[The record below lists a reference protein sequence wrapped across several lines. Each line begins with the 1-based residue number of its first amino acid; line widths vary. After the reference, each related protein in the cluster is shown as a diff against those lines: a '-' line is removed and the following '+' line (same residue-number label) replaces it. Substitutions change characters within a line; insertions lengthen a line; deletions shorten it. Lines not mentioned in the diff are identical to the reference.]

1 MSDLWSALVSAIDS
15 DFDAMPAV
23 LQSTINLLETELIKA
38 RAALQE
44 IQPAPILRIGDE
56 VAVGAM
62 IAYRQ
67 NLISRAPDF
76 YGSRRLTAKELGLE
90 PIIREIP
97 QKITPN
103 VISMPEPTPSPRRA
117 PIEEAL
123 TNSLILDHVAP
134 YLAAPSLLALAS
146 TSRLMYSMITQ
157 TPYIFRHLDLTRCRG
172 AQLPKKSQRQDDLQT
187 EDEVYSAPLR
197 CIFASLEK
205 RSVLQDVRT
214 LVLDGLP
221 VPANLVADIIL
232 TDRFNVSILSIRE
245 CLHLNERKLMQVI
258 QHAVRPTRP
267 EGTPRI
273 KGIYHFSPRTKA
285 PRGVVRRRYRDW
297 WGSRIG
303 SRSPSQSSSSS
314 SSSASSDDEEDVP
327 RTPAEQN
334 EWYSSSGRLFKHTL
348 DEGWA
353 QTLQKCEGIIAF
365 DAVLCRG
372 PRHDVNLYSAD
383 EGKMAPEAPMLGPA
397 VATVAL
403 VRPRTASC
411 RRALQAV
418 PPNPRVHTTSFDPF
432 NPHTFAAESRA
443 RQQVE
448 NRQHQLP
455 HPLTFRVVNPQNG
468 RFVYAGIRE
477 FSAAENEV
485 ALSALLRESLGI
497 EDTEFESH
505 ANGVTQD
512 SDNREAQ
519 EQSSSSPAVT
529 VHAKQLPKGTYVR
542 LRPLEAGYDPEDW
555 KALLERHLRDNFTT
569 LTVNEILNVPGTRN
583 EAFRFLVDK
592 VYPEGDGICVVDTD
606 LEVDIVA
613 LSEEQARETLRKRLE
628 RAARAPGT
636 TSGSS
641 VGGVLALGEAVT
653 AQVLPGEYVD
663 YELREWN
670 REDTLEVEL
679 VTEDPN
685 LCLFVSPLGA
695 RQQSRP
701 RADMH
706 VWGDFSS
713 QSLKRVKIR
722 STNVALEGAEAL
734 YISAHANSID
744 SDAAPTQQSP
754 AQYHLR
760 IAANELEGE
769 TETEEAHEPGD
780 VQCQN
785 CRQWVPQRTLILH
798 ENFCL
803 RNNVLCS
810 QCNNVFQKR
819 SPEWENH
826 WHCPHDSAHGNDA
839 SSKLSHDSIFHS
851 AHSCPDCAAQFEG
864 LPALAQHRTTEC
876 PGKLILCQF
885 CHLLVPQKGEA
896 DPDLNDPEVMLSGL
910 TPHELS
916 DGGRTTECHLCN
928 KIIRLR
934 DMKTHLRH
942 HDLERVSRP
951 APRICLNQNCG
962 RTLSSASNTSL
973 GLCSICYGPLYVDT
987 YDPEGKALRRR
998 IERRYLSQMMTGCG
1012 KPWCQNEYC
1021 KTGKQNSRSA
1031 DSPTPVGVADIIK
1044 ITRPLVDAI
1053 NFKPEMPNSS
1063 PLYFCTDETGQ
1074 IRRNLAEMLSAEG
1087 SDGKSYALEWCVA
1100 GAEAS
1105 GGDLEKTREWLAKW
1119 APTQS
1124 ETSR

>member
-1 MSDLWSALVSAIDS
+1 MDNNTLIWSAQL
-15 DFDAMPAV
+15 AV
-23 LQSTINLLETELIKA
+23 T
-38 RAALQE
+38 
-44 IQPAPILRIGDE
+44 APQQTPRLPGD
-56 VAVGAM
+56 
-62 IAYRQ
+62 
-67 NLISRAPDF
+67 
-76 YGSRRLTAKELGLE
+76 
-90 PIIREIP
+90 
-97 QKITPN
+97 KITLPQ
-103 VISMPEPTPSPRRA
+103 S
-117 PIEEAL
+117 AL
-123 TNSLILDHVAP
+123 EQL
-134 YLAAPSLLALAS
+134 LAA
-146 TSRLMYSMITQ
+146 
-157 TPYIFRHLDLTRCRG
+157 
-172 AQLPKKSQRQDDLQT
+172 
-187 EDEVYSAPLR
+187 AP
-197 CIFASLEK
+197 
-205 RSVLQDVRT
+205 
-214 LVLDGLP
+214 
-221 VPANLVADIIL
+221 
-232 TDRFNVSILSIRE
+232 
-245 CLHLNERKLMQVI
+245 
-258 QHAVRPTRP
+258 
-267 EGTPRI
+267 
-273 KGIYHFSPRTKA
+273 
-285 PRGVVRRRYRDW
+285 
-297 WGSRIG
+297 
-303 SRSPSQSSSSS
+303 
-314 SSSASSDDEEDVP
+314 
-327 RTPAEQN
+327 
-334 EWYSSSGRLFKHTL
+334 
-348 DEGWA
+348 
-353 QTLQKCEGIIAF
+353 
-365 DAVLCRG
+365 
-372 PRHDVNLYSAD
+372 
-383 EGKMAPEAPMLGPA
+383 
-397 VATVAL
+397 
-403 VRPRTASC
+403 
-411 RRALQAV
+411 LQAV

-443 RQQVE
+443 RQQIE

-497 EDTEFESH
+497 EDAEFELD
-505 ANGVTQD
+505 ANGVTQNTD
-512 SDNREAQ
+512 GREAQ
-519 EQSSSSPAVT
+519 EQSPSSPAVT

-670 REDTLEVEL
+670 PEDTLEVEL

-713 QSLKRVKIR
+713 QSPKRLKIR

-734 YISAHANSID
+734 YISAHAYSTD
-744 SDAAPTQQSP
+744 SEAASAKQSP

-760 IAANELEGE
+760 IIANEIEGE
-769 TETEEAHEPGD
+769 KETEEAHEPGD

-785 CRQWVPQRTLILH
+785 CRQWVPQRTLVLH

-803 RNNVLCS
+803 RNNVLCP

-826 WHCPHDSAHGNDA
+826 WHCSHDSAHGNDA
-839 SSKLSHDSIFHS
+839 SSKLRHDSIFHS

-896 DPDLNDPEVMLSGL
+896 DPDFNDPEVMLSGL

-934 DMKTHLRH
+934 DMRTHLRH

-962 RTLSSASNTSL
+962 RTLSSASNASL

-1021 KTGKQNSRSA
+1021 KTGKQNSKSA
-1031 DSPTPVGVADIIK
+1031 DSPAPVGVADIMK
-1044 ITRPLVDAI
+1044 VTRPLVDAI
-1053 NFKPEMPNSS
+1053 NFKPEVPNTS